1 MPNEGSKYKIYRY
14 TTQKRGNNMKK
25 LIAISLLLTLVLSL
39 AGCAG
44 GVDMEQ
50 ADTDM
55 DAFFQAVAAGDFT
68 TAQSMMHPSIT
79 DDLQAFFNGLEDQNS
94 ALDFQNGLTW
104 EREMNFQYSWFQSNV
119 GGSLYTCTYRLKAG
133 DVTLRAEISIVSN
146 EAGYGIYRLNIE
158 PAA

>member
-1 MPNEGSKYKIYRY
+1 
-14 TTQKRGNNMKK
+14 MKK
-25 LIAISLLLTLVLSL
+25 MISILLLAVMLFAL

-119 GGSLYTCTYRLKAG
+119 GGSLYTRTYRLKAG

-158 PAA
+158 PAN